1 MKEKSIELTNI
12 TSPFNTESNLS
23 FGTKNLQQT
32 NQTNIS
38 EGETLT
44 FFNNNTNMTSDTAMI
59 SRENTR
65 ISRYTSIDYQE
76 RSKSKSE
83 KNKVKS
89 YFKDLNEKIKNC
101 FASIKSHLDFLSERN
116 INVQVGIVYS
126 LLLIGLFIG
135 INYFK
140 AVHMLNI
147 LDTLTKKN
155 YHSFYINN
163 IIDSQREIKTQLDE
177 LNNHD
182 IISLGNDP
190 LLFMRLYTEELV
202 SHNILL
208 NNSLILQTDL
218 QKTFSDLGENY
229 ELSDD
234 LYNLAEIYNDS
245 SSSTATSN
253 LKHNIKNMMPFYFLF
268 SPIIINHLNNCGI
281 KINNFYFIASGSEMC
296 ENFNTINTMYFKY
309 PLENIKL
316 GPDVIQ
322 KNNKIYDFIV
332 DPLSFCNNEYSNQ
345 QEVLNN
351 IQLNNWYSSYLI
363 NAGDNAH
370 FKIFKIKKV
379 TGEKKRLDYLI
390 FFSRSNNLNYLE
402 NDNDKKIYFTFCM
415 KISQN
420 EDYYPFIKLDE
431 RDDILYFDYLSL
443 YNFDDKYSHVSEN
456 NKEKIFEIDYNI
468 DDNQNIL
475 LRVPKFIS
483 NMHLYS
489 MITESQSDSNSDNE
503 KEESIL
509 LKYEEMKNMSKYYN
523 INYYFQKD
531 SLLFKLIYFLN
542 EFFLF
547 KKSHP
552 EYLTASYDNIINSA
566 ETISEHPCTFE
577 ASQEYYELI
586 KDEYGYDCM
595 NDFCFYNN
603 CDESYSGLEDPKNL
617 YFLPNC
623 YCIPL
628 FCRDTQSPESEF
640 HNLLKSKIQKDNE
653 AYSDNAYSFT
663 SSYKD
668 YLLKKSYELSKI
680 DDFFDRENFIF
691 KCKIQLTQKND
702 TYNNFF
708 KTKIKI
714 QNMTF
719 QNGDNTFLMFFMNN
733 NMTSFLI
740 DHFQELNYRY
750 LNYTFFFYILFV
762 ILNMGGLLRYII
774 LQVNNLTNRMEKLK
788 KIRRVIIT
796 NQLDSNIYNDD
807 FSNSNFDNNN
817 YDSMTYSNDDN
828 ISMNSDDSDSSKK
841 KRKKESEIEN
851 KKQNE
856 LDELGTLINLINENI
871 SDFQIKF
878 NLNDDMNSSI
888 NEIKN
893 QYNEIIKANQ
903 HKNKL
908 LVKKYTHKENSL
920 DEDDLSNAS
929 NNEKRDENLDDLSL
943 KIFYELLS
951 TSTSEIDFSNIKNNF
966 YYRKNDGKLL
976 FGLEEV
982 VSSFNEEIKSG
993 NGEITNLN
1001 KIKNAINYYYANI
1014 HDYWEKQY
1022 NNIKKEENA

>member
-1 MKEKSIELTNI
+1 MKEKSIELSNI
-12 TSPFNTESNLS
+12 NSSPLNTDRNYS

-38 EGETLT
+38 EGETMT
-44 FFNNNTNMTSDTAMI
+44 FFNNHTNMTSDTTMMSPEI
-59 SRENTR
+59 NR
-65 ISRYTSIDYQE
+65 IRRYTSIDYQK

-83 KNKVKS
+83 RKEVKT
-89 YFKDLNEKIKNC
+89 YFKDLNKKIYNC
-101 FASIKSHLDFLSERN
+101 FTSFKRHLDFLSERN

-126 LLLIGLFIG
+126 VLLIGLSLG
-135 INYFK
+135 IIYLK
-140 AVHMLNI
+140 AKHINDI

-163 IIDSQREIKTQLDE
+163 IIDSQREIKVQLDE

-202 SHNILL
+202 SHNILI
-208 NNSLILQTDL
+208 NNSLILETDL
-218 QKTFSDLGENY
+218 QKTFSDLGQNY

-245 SSSTATSN
+245 SSSTSN

-268 SPIIINHLNNCGI
+268 TPIIINHLNNCGI
-281 KINNFYFIASGSEMC
+281 KLNNFYFIASGSEMC

-322 KNNKIYDFIV
+322 KNNKIYDFII
-332 DPLSFCNNEYSNQ
+332 DPLSSCNNEYSNQ

-363 NAGDNAH
+363 NAGDSAH

-390 FFSRSNNLNYLE
+390 FFSRSNSLNYLE

-431 RDDILYFDYLSL
+431 RDDILYYDYLSL

-489 MITESQSDSNSDNE
+489 MEAETEDDTNSKDK

-509 LKYEEMKNMSKYYN
+509 LKYEELKNMSEYYN

-531 SLLFKLIYFLN
+531 SLIFRLIYFLN

-547 KKSHP
+547 KKNHP
-552 EYLTASYDNIINSA
+552 EYLTSTYDNISDSI
-566 ETISEHPCTFE
+566 ETSSDHPCTFE
-577 ASQEYYELI
+577 GSQEYYELI
-586 KDEYGYDCM
+586 KYNYGYDCM

-603 CDESYSGLEDPKNL
+603 CDQSYEGLEEPKNL

-628 FCRDTQSPESEF
+628 FCRDTQSSVTDF
-640 HNLLKSKIQKDNE
+640 HNLLKNKIQEDNKT
-653 AYSDNAYSFT
+653 YSDNAYSFT
-663 SSYKD
+663 SSYDD
-668 YLLKKSYELSKI
+668 YLWKKGYKFSKI
-680 DDFFDRENFIF
+680 DEYFDRQNFIF
-691 KCKIQLTQKND
+691 KCKIQLTQKNN

-708 KTKIKI
+708 MTKIKI

-740 DHFQELNYRY
+740 DNFQKLNYMY
-750 LNYTFFFYILFV
+750 LNYTFFIYVLFV
-762 ILNMGGLLRYII
+762 ILNMGVLLRYII

-788 KIRRVIIT
+788 KIRRIIIT

-817 YDSMTYSNDDN
+817 YDSLTYSNDDN
-828 ISMNSDDSDSSKK
+828 ISVNSDDSDSSKK
-841 KRKKESEIEN
+841 KKKKESEIEN
-851 KKQNE
+851 KKQSE
-856 LDELGTLINLINENI
+856 LDELDTLINLINENI

-878 NLNDDMNSSI
+878 NLNEDMNSSI

-893 QYNEIIKANQ
+893 QYNGIIKVNQ
-903 HKNKL
+903 YKNKL
-908 LVKKYTHKENSL
+908 LMKNYTYNENSI
-920 DEDDLSNAS
+920 DEDDLSNFS
-929 NNEKRDENLDDLSL
+929 NYEERDEYLDDLSL

-976 FGLEEV
+976 FGLEDV
-982 VSSFNEEIKSG
+982 ISGFNEEDNSG

-1022 NNIKKEENA
+1022 NNMKKEENL